1 MFSTHRTSGLA
12 RKGRAVATGIAAG
25 ALAIAMAT
33 GINMGIL
40 GAAGN
45 PRGPGN
51 LGGSKVLAIA
61 PAGDNLPIPPTVRAG
76 QRPSKEP
83 REGPVER
90 GPTEPAGASVRTPAS
105 ATPTWTAGST
115 TVSPAGRSGTRTW
128 SPPPA
133 APRSPEGERHRF
145 GANNDD

>member
-1 MFSTHRTSGLA
+1 MFSTRRTSGLA
-12 RKGRAVATGIAAG
+12 RKGRAVATGVAAG

-61 PAGDNLPIPPTVRAG
+61 PARDNVPIPPGGHAG
-76 QRPSKEP
+76 QRPSKAPWE
-83 REGPVER
+83 RPVER
-90 GPTEPAGASVRTPAS
+90 GPTEPAEATSRTPVSPA
-105 ATPTWTAGST
+105 PTWTAGST
-115 TVSPAGRSGTRTW
+115 TVSPAGRSGRTW
-128 SPPPA
+128 SPPPT